1 MTARPRARATRAD
14 PVPPP
19 MLVDSHCHLDRID
32 LAPYGGDFAALLAA
46 TRAAG
51 VGHSLCVSIDL
62 GAYPRMLALV
72 SPFPEVSVSVGVHPN
87 ERDAAEPDPDT
98 LVELAR
104 HPKNVAIGE
113 TGLDYYHGKGDLA
126 WQRERF
132 RRHVAAARRARKPLI
147 IHSRDARADTLSI
160 LREEGASEV
169 GGVMHC
175 FTEDWDTAARA
186 MDLGFHISFSG
197 IVTFR
202 NAAELREVARRVP
215 DDRLLIETDSPYLA
229 PVPHRG
235 KPNEPRHVVHVA
247 ALLAELRGTDVE
259 TVAAV
264 TTANFARL
272 FGVELPA

>member
-1 MTARPRARATRAD
+1 
-14 PVPPP
+14 

-32 LAPYGGDFAALLAA
+32 LAPYAGDFAGLLAA
-46 TRAAG
+46 TRASG

-62 GAYPRMLALV
+62 QAYPAMLALV
-72 SPFPEVSVSVGVHPN
+72 EPYAEVSVSVGVHPN
-87 ERDAAEPDPDT
+87 ERDTAEPDPEA
-98 LVELAR
+98 LVDLAR

-113 TGLDYYHGKGDLA
+113 TGLDYFHGKGDLE

-132 RRHVAAARRARKPLI
+132 RRHVAAARLARKPLI
-147 IHSRDARADTLSI
+147 IHSRDARRDTLAI

-186 MDLGFHISFSG
+186 MDLGFYISFSG

-202 NAAELREVARRVP
+202 NAAELREVAQRVP

-259 TVAAV
+259 SIAAV

-272 FGVELPA
+272 FGVRLAK

>member
-1 MTARPRARATRAD
+1 
-14 PVPPP
+14 

-32 LAPYGGDFAALLAA
+32 LTPYAGDFVALLAA

-62 GAYPRMLALV
+62 AAYPAMLALV
-72 SPFPEVSVSVGVHPN
+72 EPHAEVSVSVGVHPN
-87 ERDAAEPDPDT
+87 ERDTVEPDPDT
-98 LVELAR
+98 LVDLAR

-113 TGLDYYHGKGDLA
+113 TGLDYYHGKGDLE

-132 RRHVAAARRARKPLI
+132 RRHVAAARLAHKPLI
-147 IHSRDARADTLSI
+147 IHSRDARADTLAI
-160 LREEGASEV
+160 LREERASEV

-197 IVTFR
+197 ILTFKS
-202 NAAELREVARRVP
+202 ADELREVARRVP
-215 DDRLLIETDSPYLA
+215 DDRLLVETDSPYLA

-247 ALLAELRGTDVE
+247 AVLAELRGTDVE
-259 TVAAV
+259 TIAAV

-272 FGVELPA
+272 FGVPLAA

>member
-1 MTARPRARATRAD
+1 MF
-14 PVPPP
+14 
-19 MLVDSHCHLDRID
+19 VDSHCHLDRVD
-32 LAPYGGDFAALLAA
+32 LTPYGGDFSALLGAM
-46 TRAAG
+46 RAAG

-62 GAYPRMLALV
+62 EAYPRMLALV
-72 SPFPEVSVSVGVHPN
+72 EPYPEVAVSVGVHPN
-87 ERDAAEPDPDT
+87 EQDAAEPDPDT
-98 LVELAR
+98 LVGLAR

-113 TGLDYYHGKGDLA
+113 TGLDYFHGKGDLE

-132 RRHVAAARRARKPLI
+132 RRHVAAARLARKPLI
-147 IHSRDARADTLSI
+147 IHSRDARADTLAI
-160 LREEGASEV
+160 LREEGASHV

-259 TVAAV
+259 TIAAV

-272 FGVELPA
+272 FGVRLPDWPARADAASVVPISS

>member
-1 MTARPRARATRAD
+1 
-14 PVPPP
+14 

-32 LAPYGGDFAALLAA
+32 LTPYAGDFAALLAA

-62 GAYPRMLALV
+62 EAYPAMLALV
-72 SPFPEVSVSVGVHPN
+72 EPHAEVSVSVGVHPN
-87 ERDAAEPDPDT
+87 EHDTVEPDPDT
-98 LVELAR
+98 LVDLAR

-113 TGLDYYHGKGDLA
+113 TGLDYYHGKGDLE

-132 RRHVAAARRARKPLI
+132 RRHVAAARLAHKPLI
-147 IHSRDARADTLSI
+147 IHSRDARADTLAI
-160 LREEGASEV
+160 LREERASEV

-197 IVTFR
+197 ILTFKS
-202 NAAELREVARRVP
+202 AAELRDVAQRVP
-215 DDRLLIETDSPYLA
+215 DDRLLVETDSPYLA

-235 KPNEPRHVVHVA
+235 KPNEPRHVVQVA

-259 TVAAV
+259 TIAAV

-272 FGVELPA
+272 FGVHPAA